1 MRKTATKTNKI
12 NRKPPPAKM
21 PPMIANGSP
30 RYRRDNAMYTRP
42 PAITQSENGFC
53 RIRAHIPPVPATES
67 PAAGPA
73 RISGTLRLRSPWSM
87 FRGISHPGTEARS
100 TNRLERDRTRAPPCA
115 RFGSSRAVPS
125 RRSEEHTSELQS
137 QSNIVCRL
145 LLETEKRLGNIII
158 KSLPPLNLTKKTTA
172 PVALVVIGARLA
184 LGIRQTYTRLPLSVA
199 QCRVCLYRPIR

>member
-42 PAITQSENGFC
+42 PAITQSENGLC

-73 RISGTLRLRSPWSM
+73 RISGTLRLRSLWSM

-115 RFGSSRAVPS
+115 RFGSSRAAPS
-125 RRSEEHTSELQS
+125 RSELPNPQPGAEDVLV
-137 QSNIVCRL
+137 QVLAAGVCRTDLHL
-145 LLETEKRLGNIII
+145 LDEVKAGEHEPLIPGHEMAGRIAKIGHDAYTAKLGD
-158 KSLPPLNLTKKTTA
+158 KVGVLFEQPS
-172 PVALVVIGARLA
+172 GR
-184 LGIRQTYTRLPLSVA
+184 
-199 QCRVCLYRPIR
+199 

>member
-67 PAAGPA
+67 PAAG
-73 RISGTLRLRSPWSM
+73 RHG
-87 FRGISHPGTEARS
+87 FRVLCGCG
-100 TNRLERDRTRAPPCA
+100 
-115 RFGSSRAVPS
+115 RFGQCFEASRTLARKQGAQTVLS
-125 RRSEEHTSELQS
+125 
-137 QSNIVCRL
+137 
-145 LLETEKRLGNIII
+145 ETELG
-158 KSLPPLNLTKKTTA
+158 PLHARGSVRVGRRHQGRSA
-172 PVALVVIGARLA
+172 PEPATGR
-184 LGIRQTYTRLPLSVA
+184 
-199 QCRVCLYRPIR
+199 